1 MFGKEDVEIRCESEV
16 LVCVCGQVCSSPR
29 RCTTGDGGPKQGK
42 RRCPGLRHRLGEIVK
57 EAVLEA
63 EIS

>member
-16 LVCVCGQVCSSPR
+16 LLCVWAGVQQPEKVHNWR
-29 RCTTGDGGPKQGK
+29 WGPKQGK

>member
-1 MFGKEDVEIRCESEV
+1 M
-16 LVCVCGQVCSSPR
+16 CVWAGVQQPEKVHNWR
-29 RCTTGDGGPKQGK
+29 WGPKQGK